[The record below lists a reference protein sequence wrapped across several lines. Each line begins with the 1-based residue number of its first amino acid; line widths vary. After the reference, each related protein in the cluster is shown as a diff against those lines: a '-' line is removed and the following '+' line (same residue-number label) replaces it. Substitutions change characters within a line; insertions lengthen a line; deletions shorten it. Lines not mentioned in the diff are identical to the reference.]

1 MKDFV
6 INYPDEPYSSS
17 FAIGKS
23 VTARYK
29 GFRYLV
35 LAVDRKTKFV
45 QYVAQSSNESMNFDL
60 NQYHTVPDT
69 DHVAIDA
76 WNHPLEAAFIT
87 SQYEVAGEIPDY
99 EFVHKDGSTWTY
111 TYGKDILSTFFVFG
125 EMKYHIETSSFEHP
139 PLQTHPITRESFFE
153 SVESHKFSVEK
164 ALAERT
170 FLDED
175 RQKLVDF
182 HKWLVNLPALMEDVP
197 HWKVIWPR
205 DIPIY

>member
-17 FAIGKS
+17 FALGKS

-29 GFRYLV
+29 GYRYLL

-60 NQYHTVPDT
+60 SQYSTVPDT

-87 SQYEVAGEIPDY
+87 TQYEVAEEIPDY
-99 EFVHKDGSTWTY
+99 EFVHKDGTKWTFAY
-111 TYGKDILSTFFVFG
+111 PSEILSTFFVFG
-125 EMKYHIETSSFEHP
+125 EMKYHIETNSFEHP
-139 PLQTHPITRESFFE
+139 PLQVHPISRESFFE
-153 SVESHKFSVEK
+153 SVELHKDSVAT

-175 RQKLVDF
+175 RKKLEDF
-182 HKWLVNLPALMEDVP
+182 HKWLTNLPTLMEGVP
-197 HWKVIWPR
+197 HWKVMWPNDVPR
-205 DIPIY
+205 Y